1 MVGIALSPHEQA
13 IVAAPYQ
20 NNHTVFLEGPAGSGK
35 TSLAAA
41 RIRYLLEQGVP
52 AARILVLAP
61 QQTLAWPYQDM
72 LLSNEMPP
80 GGAVEITTVGR
91 LVRRHVD
98 LFWPLIA
105 ARAGFAEPARPPVFL
120 NLETTQYYM
129 QRVTGLSVGSRGFEG
144 ITISRNRL
152 ISQLIDNLNKA
163 ALAGFSVESIADRLK
178 GAWVGESSR
187 LRVFEQ
193 AQERAL
199 DFRRYCLR
207 HNLLDFSL
215 QLEVFVRHLVP
226 LEAFRNYLFGK
237 YPHLIAD
244 NVEEN
249 PPVIHDLLREWLS
262 RCESAL
268 IVYDSDGGYRAFL
281 GADPTSAYALKE
293 VCRETAVLS
302 RSHVMCADVDALR
315 THLSLALGHSTTIP
329 EGQAGRAFSILSNGA
344 LLDVT
349 PRFQTQ
355 VLELAAQE
363 VARLINEQQVLP
375 NEIVILAPFLSDSL
389 RFMVTDRLRQYGV
402 QVRSHR
408 PSRALR
414 DEPATRCLLT
424 LATLAHPHWHM
435 APSTEEVAQAM
446 LQALSDL
453 DWVRANLLTRIVYRT
468 RDGTPYLASFD
479 DLRVEAQERLTYS
492 LGERYECLRRWLE
505 KYGQSG
511 VWIELDHFFSLIFDE
526 LLSRKGFGFHDDFD
540 AAAQAANLV
549 ESVRRFRQVVS
560 ASELPA
566 GRTIGQEYVDMVQQG
581 ILAAQYE
588 WGWRFQ
594 PEEAVLLA
602 PAYTFLMYNRPVDY
616 QFWLN
621 VSSGGWWE
629 RIYQPLTHP
638 YVLSRNWTPG
648 EVWTEAHE
656 LEARK
661 TTLYRV
667 VTGLLRRCR
676 KQVYLGISRLNEG
689 GYEES
694 GPLLFAFNQ
703 VKRRLFQEAEKADA

>member
-1 MVGIALSPHEQA
+1 MGGISVSAEAQA
-13 IVAAPYQ
+13 IVAAPHQ
-20 NNHTVFLEGPAGSGK
+20 NNHTVFVEGPAGSGK
-35 TSLAAA
+35 TSLAVA
-41 RIRYLLEQGVP
+41 RVRHLLEHGVP
-52 AARILVLAP
+52 APQILVLTP
-61 QQTLAWPYQDM
+61 QQTLAWPYEQM
-72 LLSNEMPP
+72 LLSGEMPP
-80 GGAVEITTVGR
+80 GGTVEIATVGR
-91 LVRRHVD
+91 LVRRHVE

-105 ARAGFAEPARPPVFL
+105 QRAGFAEPARPPVFL
-120 NLETTQYYM
+120 TLETTQYYM
-129 QRVTGLSVGSRGFEG
+129 QRVTGLSLASRGFEG

-163 ALAGFSVESIADRLK
+163 ALAGFQAESIAERLK
-178 GAWVGESSR
+178 GAWAGESSR

-215 QLEVFVRHLVP
+215 QLEVFVRHLLP
-226 LEAFRNYLFGK
+226 LEAFRSYLFGK
-237 YPHLIAD
+237 YRHLIAD

-262 RCESAL
+262 RCESAIIL
-268 IVYDSDGGYRAFL
+268 YDSEGGYRAFL
-281 GADPTSAYALKE
+281 GADPTSAYTLRE
-293 VCRETAVLS
+293 VCRETVALS
-302 RSHVMCADVDALR
+302 DSHIMSADMDALR
-315 THLSLALGHSTTIP
+315 AHLSLALGRSTTIP
-329 EGQAGRAFSILSNGA
+329 EGQAGRAFSILSDGS
-344 LLDVT
+344 LLDIT

-355 VLELAAQE
+355 VLDLAAQE
-363 VARLINEQQVLP
+363 VARLINQEQVPP
-375 NEIVILAPFLSDSL
+375 NEIVILAPFLSDAL
-389 RFMVTDRLRQYGV
+389 RFMLADRLRQYGV

-408 PSRALR
+408 PSRALC

-424 LATLAHPHWHM
+424 LALLAHSHWNM
-435 APSTEEVAQAM
+435 APSAEEVAQAM
-446 LQALSDL
+446 LQALSGL
-453 DWVRANLLTRIVYRT
+453 DWVRANLLTRILYRP

-479 DLRVEAQERLTYS
+479 DLEVEAQERLTYS
-492 LGERYECLRRWLE
+492 LGERYESLRQWLDN
-505 KYGQSG
+505 YRQSG
-511 VWIELDHFFSLIFDE
+511 IWIELDHFFSLIFDD
-526 LLSRKGFGFHDDFD
+526 LLSRKGFGFYDDLD

-566 GRTIGQEYVDMVQQG
+566 GRTIGQEYVDMVRQG
-581 ILAAQYE
+581 VLAAQYE

-621 VSSGGWWE
+621 VSSSGWWE

-648 EVWTEAHE
+648 ELWTEAHE
-656 LEARK
+656 FEARQ
-661 TTLYRV
+661 TALHRL

-694 GPLLFAFNQ
+694 GPLLVAFNR
-703 VKRRLFQEAEKADA
+703 VKRRLFEEADRAHV